1 MHARI
6 WLVVGAIF
14 VAAHVMGCG
23 SGGSGAGEVP
33 GSRMSLAAAQ
43 SGCVTVC
50 PTCKPGVACPQFCRI
65 DCPPGVSPCGPT
77 VCRHNEECCNESC
90 GICTRPGESCTQ
102 QACAPATPCVDT
114 VLCIRGF
121 HWSPDECQCVPDQ
134 PCVDTVLCA
143 RGLHWSPAECQ
154 CVPDEPCVDT
164 VLCIRGTH
172 WSPRLCECVP
182 NGSCDVDQDCR
193 LFSDYC
199 TGCDCRALSNDDA
212 DPVCSGPGAECLAD
226 PCMGRS
232 VQCVSGQC
240 VVSAQCVQTQLC
252 ARRTHWS
259 PEQCACVP
267 DHGPHTPHRPHAPHA
282 PHSPQHT
289 GA

>member
-102 QACAPATPCVDT
+102 QACAPAT
-114 VLCIRGF
+114 
-121 HWSPDECQCVPDQ
+121 
-134 PCVDTVLCA
+134 
-143 RGLHWSPAECQ
+143 
-154 CVPDEPCVDT
+154 PCVDT